1 MKQRRLTEIVGAV
14 FLLAMLSAPAL
25 AATRVAN
32 LEGFQEVPVVSTSG
46 EGRCRAKISD
56 DAEPM
61 IEVELSYSGLEGNV
75 TQAHIHLGQ
84 RDVNG
89 GIVLFLCSNLPSP
102 PSGTPAC
109 PGPHSGEV
117 VRTLTSADIVPV
129 TLQGIAASELD
140 EVIAAMRDGKT
151 YCNVHSDM
159 SPAGEIRG
167 QFR

>member
-1 MKQRRLTEIVGAV
+1 MKHRRILEIVGAV
-14 FLLAMLSAPAL
+14 SLLAMLSAPAL

-46 EGRCRAKISD
+46 EGRCLAKISD

-61 IEVELSYSGLEGNV
+61 IDVDLSYSGLEGNV

-109 PGPHSGEV
+109 PGPQS
-117 VRTLTSADIVPV
+117 
-129 TLQGIAASELD
+129 
-140 EVIAAMRDGKT
+140 
-151 YCNVHSDM
+151 
-159 SPAGEIRG
+159 
-167 QFR
+167 